1 MKKYPFQEGERYFT
15 IEDHTVVESVWDDIS
30 EQLHDNGKLYFKTAV
45 EALLHYRFT
54 RTDEMLTNAVILL
67 GDLKVDDDERNEKII
82 KFLEA
87 YNYFNS
93 IPKFSF
99 I

>member
-1 MKKYPFQEGERYFT
+1 MKYPFEEGEHYFT
-15 IEDHTVVESVWDDIS
+15 IENHAIVESVWDDQS
-30 EQLHDNGKLYFKTAV
+30 EELFSLSKNYFRTAV

-67 GDLKVDDDERNEKII
+67 GDLKVDDDESNEKII
-82 KFLEA
+82 EFLEA

-93 IPKFSF
+93 MPKFSF

>member
-1 MKKYPFQEGERYFT
+1 MKYPFEEGEHYFT
-15 IEDHTVVESVWDDIS
+15 IENHTIVESVWDAQS
-30 EQLHDNGKLYFKTAV
+30 EELFDKNKMYFRTVV

-67 GDLKVDDDERNEKII
+67 GDLKVDDDESNEKII